1 MGLIPDIRH
10 NVSKSREPSR
20 ENGLGLFGGLEQ
32 MTGNKNKMVTVLVLF
47 IQSTFKSNLVIAKS
61 TENERIHF

>member
-1 MGLIPDIRH
+1 
-10 NVSKSREPSR
+10 
-20 ENGLGLFGGLEQ
+20 